1 METEKK
7 QAWVTP
13 EVTECGDV
21 EDLTQ
26 QSKLKSLGSADDFGI
41 TGITDAP

>member
-1 METEKK
+1 METAKK

-26 QSKLKSLGSADDFGI
+26 LDPKLKLPGAADDF
-41 TGITDAP
+41 ANNVSNV